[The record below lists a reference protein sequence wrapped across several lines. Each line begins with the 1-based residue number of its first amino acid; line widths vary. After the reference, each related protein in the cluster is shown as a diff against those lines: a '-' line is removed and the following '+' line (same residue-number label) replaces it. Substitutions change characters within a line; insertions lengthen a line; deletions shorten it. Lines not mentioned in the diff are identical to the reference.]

1 MAMSLG
7 NNASIWSW
15 SDANG
20 KLQQNIVDNYT
31 LHLLSDY
38 FIIQPMVRDAKECLV
53 IDRTTEE
60 IQIQNVLP
68 NVNGALRRSIHGI
81 IGIINLIS
89 GPYLI
94 VITSKQRIG
103 DIDGHA
109 IYKVQTTDIIPYARN
124 MSHLNEHQIKY
135 NTKYLSMVELVLR
148 TEAFYFS
155 YSYDI
160 THTFQRL
167 QSSTSDFYTMPF
179 IERADQRFVWNRYL
193 LSSFVKNRTIARFAL
208 PLIHG
213 FVALH
218 TLNINGRSLNYG
230 VISRRSTQRAGTRLF
245 IRGIDDDGRVANYVE
260 TEQILQLDDVA
271 CSYIQIRGS
280 VPCYW
285 TQLPDLRYKPKATV
299 LPSNNHM
306 IAFRQ
311 HFEEQEYY
319 YGKQFLISLTNH
331 HGAEGRLNAKY
342 RELCEGS
349 QNKYLKFED
358 FDFHKECA
366 GMRYDRLTI
375 LLARIVADQDD
386 YSYFAVTKNGTLH
399 CQQTGVFRTN
409 CIDCLDRT
417 NVVQSLFA
425 KRILEEQLQRYN
437 IIQYRETIDSY
448 KQLSNIFKNIW
459 ADNADVI
466 SLQYAGTGA
475 LKTDYTRTGQRSTMG
490 LFKDGYNSCMRYVL
504 NNFYDGFRQDGID
517 LFLGNYR
524 ISSDEGRT
532 PESCP
537 ISKELS
543 KKFLALPIT
552 MFLAFSM
559 CIINLL
565 IPAASFREQ
574 MTYVLFWGAATIS
587 TLAITIFWGQELV
600 DAPKLYSKVKR
611 D

>member
-1 MAMSLG
+1 MATSIG
-7 NNASIWSW
+7 NDSAIWSW
-15 SDANG
+15 SDAN
-20 KLQQNIVDNYT
+20 KRQQLNIVDNYT

-38 FIIQPMVRDAKECLV
+38 LIIQPMVRDTKEYLV
-53 IDRTTEE
+53 IDRTSEE
-60 IQIQNVLP
+60 IQVLSSLP
-68 NVNGALRRSIHGI
+68 NVDGAVRRSIHGI
-81 IGIINLIS
+81 IGVINLIS
-89 GPYLI
+89 GPNLI
-94 VITSKQRIG
+94 VITSKQRMG
-103 DIDGHA
+103 DINGHA

-124 MSHLNEHQIKY
+124 MSHLNENQIKY
-135 NTKYLSMVELVLR
+135 NIKYLSMIELVLR

-167 QSSTSDFYTMPF
+167 QHPSQEFYSTPF
-179 IERADQRFVWNRYL
+179 IERADQRFLWNRYL
-193 LSSFVKNRTIARFAL
+193 LSPFSANRTTAQFAL

-218 TLNINGRSLNYG
+218 TLNINGRSLSYG
-230 VISRRSTQRAGTRLF
+230 LISRRSTQRAGTRLF
-245 IRGIDDDGRVANYVE
+245 IRGIGDDGRVANYVE
-260 TEQILQLDDVA
+260 TEQILQLNDIA
-271 CSYIQIRGS
+271 CSHVQIRGS

-285 TQLPDLRYKPKATV
+285 TQLPDLRYKPKVTV
-299 LPSNNHM
+299 LPSNNHL

-311 HFEEQEYY
+311 HFEEQEHY
-319 YGKQFLISLTNH
+319 YGKIFLISLTNH
-331 HGAEGRLNAKY
+331 HGAEGKLNAKY
-342 RELCEGS
+342 RELYEQS
-349 QNKYLKFED
+349 QNKKNKFED

-375 LLARIVADQDD
+375 LLARIIADLDD
-386 YSYFAVTKNGTLH
+386 YSYFAISKTGILQG
-399 CQQTGVFRTN
+399 QQNGVFRTN

-417 NVVQSLFA
+417 NVVQSLIA
-425 KRILEEQLQRYN
+425 KRILEEQLQRN
-437 IIQYRETIDSY
+437 NVIQYRESIDSY
-448 KQLSNIFKNIW
+448 KQLSSIFKNVW

-475 LKTDYTRTGQRSTMG
+475 LKTDYTRTGQRSAMG
-490 LFKDGYNSCMRYVL
+490 LVKDGYNSCVRYVL

-524 ISSDEGRT
+524 VSSDEGRT

-559 CIINLL
+559 CVINLL

>member
-1 MAMSLG
+1 METSIG
-7 NNASIWSW
+7 NDSAIWSW
-15 SDANG
+15 SDAN
-20 KLQQNIVDNYT
+20 KRQQLNIVDNYT

-38 FIIQPMVRDAKECLV
+38 LIIQPMVRDTKEYLV
-53 IDRTTEE
+53 IDRTSEE
-60 IQIQNVLP
+60 IQVLSSLP
-68 NVNGALRRSIHGI
+68 NVDGAVRRSIHGI
-81 IGIINLIS
+81 IGVINLIS
-89 GPYLI
+89 GPNLI
-94 VITSKQRIG
+94 VITSKQRMG
-103 DIDGHA
+103 DINGHA

-124 MSHLNEHQIKY
+124 MSHLNENQIKY
-135 NTKYLSMVELVLR
+135 NIKYLSMIELVLR

-167 QSSTSDFYTMPF
+167 QHPSQEFYSTPF
-179 IERADQRFVWNRYL
+179 IERADQRFLWNRYL
-193 LSSFVKNRTIARFAL
+193 LSPFSANRTTAQFAL

-218 TLNINGRSLNYG
+218 TLNINGRSLSYG
-230 VISRRSTQRAGTRLF
+230 LISRRSTQRAGTRLF

-260 TEQILQLDDVA
+260 TEQILQLNDIA
-271 CSYIQIRGS
+271 CSHVQIRGS

-285 TQLPDLRYKPKATV
+285 TQLPDLRYKPKVTV
-299 LPSNNHM
+299 LPSNNHL

-311 HFEEQEYY
+311 HFEEQEHY
-319 YGKQFLISLTNH
+319 YGKIFLISLTNH
-331 HGAEGRLNAKY
+331 HGAEGKLNAKY
-342 RELCEGS
+342 RELYEQS
-349 QNKYLKFED
+349 QNKKNKFED

-375 LLARIVADQDD
+375 LLARIIADLDD
-386 YSYFAVTKNGTLH
+386 YSYFAISKTGILQG
-399 CQQTGVFRTN
+399 QQNGVFRTN

-417 NVVQSLFA
+417 NVVQSLIA
-425 KRILEEQLQRYN
+425 KRILEEQLQRN
-437 IIQYRETIDSY
+437 NVIQYRESIDSY
-448 KQLSNIFKNIW
+448 KQLSSIFKNVW

-475 LKTDYTRTGQRSTMG
+475 LKTDYTRTGQRSAMG
-490 LFKDGYNSCMRYVL
+490 LVKDGYNSCVRYVL

-524 ISSDEGRT
+524 VSSDEGRT

-559 CIINLL
+559 CVINLL

>member
-1 MAMSLG
+1 METSIG
-7 NNASIWSW
+7 NDSAIWSW
-15 SDANG
+15 SDAN
-20 KLQQNIVDNYT
+20 KRQQLNIVDNYT

-38 FIIQPMVRDAKECLV
+38 LIIQPMVRDTKEYLV
-53 IDRTTEE
+53 IDRTSEE
-60 IQIQNVLP
+60 IQVLSSLP
-68 NVNGALRRSIHGI
+68 NVDGAVRRSIHGI
-81 IGIINLIS
+81 IGVINLIS
-89 GPYLI
+89 GPNLI
-94 VITSKQRIG
+94 VITSKQRMG
-103 DIDGHA
+103 DINGHA

-124 MSHLNEHQIKY
+124 MSHLNENQIKY
-135 NTKYLSMVELVLR
+135 NIKYLSMIELVLR

-167 QSSTSDFYTMPF
+167 QHPSQEFYSTPF
-179 IERADQRFVWNRYL
+179 IERADQRFLWNRYL
-193 LSSFVKNRTIARFAL
+193 LSPFSANRTTAQFAL

-218 TLNINGRSLNYG
+218 TLNINGRSLSYG
-230 VISRRSTQRAGTRLF
+230 LISRRSTQRADYLF
-245 IRGIDDDGRVANYVE
+245 V
-260 TEQILQLDDVA
+260 
-271 CSYIQIRGS
+271 IRGS

-285 TQLPDLRYKPKATV
+285 TQLPDLRYKPKVTV
-299 LPSNNHM
+299 LPSNNHL

-311 HFEEQEYY
+311 HFEEQEHY
-319 YGKQFLISLTNH
+319 YGKIFLISLTNH
-331 HGAEGRLNAKY
+331 HGAEGKLNAKY
-342 RELCEGS
+342 RELYEQS
-349 QNKYLKFED
+349 QNKKNKFED

-375 LLARIVADQDD
+375 LLARIIADLDD
-386 YSYFAVTKNGTLH
+386 YSYFAISKTGILQG
-399 CQQTGVFRTN
+399 QQNGVFRTN

-417 NVVQSLFA
+417 NVVQSLIA
-425 KRILEEQLQRYN
+425 KRILEEQLQRN
-437 IIQYRETIDSY
+437 NVIQYRESIDSY
-448 KQLSNIFKNIW
+448 KQLSSIFKNVW

-475 LKTDYTRTGQRSTMG
+475 LKTDYTRTGQRSAMG
-490 LFKDGYNSCMRYVL
+490 LVKDGYNSCVRYVL

-524 ISSDEGRT
+524 VSSDEGRT

-559 CIINLL
+559 CVINLL

>member
-1 MAMSLG
+1 MATSIG
-7 NNASIWSW
+7 NDSAIWSW
-15 SDANG
+15 SDAN
-20 KLQQNIVDNYT
+20 KRQQLNIVDNYT

-38 FIIQPMVRDAKECLV
+38 LIIQPMVRDTKEYLV
-53 IDRTTEE
+53 IDRTSEE
-60 IQIQNVLP
+60 IQILSSLP
-68 NVNGALRRSIHGI
+68 NVDEAVRRSIHGI
-81 IGIINLIS
+81 IGVINLIS
-89 GPYLI
+89 GPNLI
-94 VITSKQRIG
+94 VITSKQRMG
-103 DIDGHA
+103 DINGHA

-124 MSHLNEHQIKY
+124 MSHLNENQKKY
-135 NTKYLSMVELVLR
+135 NTKYLSMIELVLR

-167 QSSTSDFYTMPF
+167 QHPSQEFYSTPF

-193 LSSFVKNRTIARFAL
+193 LSPFSANRTAAQFAL

-218 TLNINGRSLNYG
+218 TLNINGRSLSYG
-230 VISRRSTQRAGTRLF
+230 LISRRSTQRAGTRLF

-260 TEQILQLDDVA
+260 TEQILQLNDIA
-271 CSYIQIRGS
+271 CSHVQIRGS

-285 TQLPDLRYKPKATV
+285 TQLPDLRYKPKVTV
-299 LPSNNHM
+299 LPSNNHL

-311 HFEEQEYY
+311 HFEEQEHY
-319 YGKQFLISLTNH
+319 YGKIFLISLTNH
-331 HGAEGRLNAKY
+331 HGAEGKLNAKY
-342 RELCEGS
+342 RELHEES
-349 QNKYLKFED
+349 QNKKNKFED

-375 LLARIVADQDD
+375 LLARIIADLDD
-386 YSYFAVTKNGTLH
+386 YSYFAISKTGILQG
-399 CQQTGVFRTN
+399 QQHGVFRTN

-417 NVVQSLFA
+417 NVVQSLIA
-425 KRILEEQLQRYN
+425 KRILEEQLQRN
-437 IIQYRETIDSY
+437 NVIQYRETIDSY
-448 KQLSNIFKNIW
+448 KQLSSIFKNVW

-475 LKTDYTRTGQRSTMG
+475 LKTDYTRTGQRSAMG
-490 LFKDGYNSCMRYVL
+490 LLKDGYNSCVRYVL

-524 ISSDEGRT
+524 VSSDEGRT